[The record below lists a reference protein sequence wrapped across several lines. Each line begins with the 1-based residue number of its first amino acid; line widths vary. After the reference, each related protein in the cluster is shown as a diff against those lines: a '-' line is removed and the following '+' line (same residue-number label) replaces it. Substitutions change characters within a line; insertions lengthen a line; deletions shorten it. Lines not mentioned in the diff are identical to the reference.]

1 MGAILAFLLKLLGGS
16 GGAIATIATQLRQ
29 AQADK
34 LNAKSEQEKVAAQER
49 VDTLTLLLKDQQD
62 ARAAAR
68 SLPWWM
74 AVLGFMIGF
83 PFALHV
89 FLVGLGTC
97 FQPLIIGG
105 VFDWMLRI
113 PKFPAPLDSSE
124 LGIIGFFFG
133 SAAVLGGAQAIAGAI
148 AKRKAP

>member
-1 MGAILAFLLKLLGGS
+1 MLAWLASLGIGS
-16 GGAIATIATQLRQ
+16 IAKQLISAY
-29 AQADK
+29 AQKAD
-34 LNAKSEQEKVAAQER
+34 AKTEQERIAAQER
-49 VDTLTLLLKDQQD
+49 VDSLNALLKDMQD
-62 ARAAAR
+62 ARVSMR

-97 FQPLIIGG
+97 FQPLIAGG

-113 PKFPAPLDSSE
+113 PKFPAPLDNSE

-133 SAAVLGGAQAIAGAI
+133 SAAVLGGAQAIASAI
-148 AKRKAP
+148 TRRPK